1 MHIGVLALRSIESN
15 SASTSHD
22 IFRSLQKD
30 HDVRHLGREF
40 VSALSGS
47 ESLLRRIRRW
57 TDGDSVLKEDADAYA
72 AAVSEDLARERCDI
86 VLGLFSSRL
95 MASIELPDGVPF
107 VHMSDATPVIRPVPR
122 SRYPLSELIT
132 LEQRVLED
140 AALCLY
146 PSHWAGTSAL
156 EDLGS
161 TTARS
166 TSSSGEVRTSTRA
179 RPRCHHDRHRDRAS
193 SCSSSAGTSSARAS
207 IAWSMPSTSW
217 SNEVV
222 MSA

>member
-40 VSALSGS
+40 VSALSGG

-57 TDGDSVLKEDADAYA
+57 TDGDSVLKDDADAYA

-146 PSHWAGTSAL
+146 PSHWAATSAL
-156 EDLGS
+156 EDFGIDYGKVHVIEF
-161 TTARS
+161 TREGIARRERS
-166 TSSSGEVRTSTRA
+166 QLLDVHPRLLDQPCHFGGEGVIHA
-179 RPRCHHDRHRDRAS
+179 CDR
-193 SCSSSAGTSSARAS
+193 
-207 IAWSMPSTSW
+207 
-217 SNEVV
+217 
-222 MSA
+222 